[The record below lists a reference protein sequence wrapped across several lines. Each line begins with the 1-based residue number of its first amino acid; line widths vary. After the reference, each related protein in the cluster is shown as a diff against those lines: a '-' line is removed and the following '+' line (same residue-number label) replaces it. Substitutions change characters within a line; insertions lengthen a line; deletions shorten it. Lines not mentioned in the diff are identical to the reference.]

1 MTVDPAE
8 IFRKLDEAHQ
18 ILDEPQF
25 LVPEVCQITG
35 ATPKALEHFLDPKRG
50 MVRLM
55 GDWVNPGTGK
65 RRRFTGQQVLM
76 IAAAYAVN
84 RIGFPQ
90 RWTILLSEQ
99 VAQRASGRISG
110 LAINTEMVLLNYPG
124 KNGDWAFKAVYKETV
139 EEPRLPLA
147 VLALDVDRLIDE
159 TLTQLMAIVNGEE
172 IPDFSI
178 PDIEPEP
185 SPYSP
190 KSNFFKAWEKDETGA
205 WRYVGL
211 TLEETRA
218 LMAHE
223 GWTLDGDDL
232 VDIPTKKNP
241 DYKLIEALRN
251 RHETARIIAC
261 FGD

>member
-99 VAQRASGRISG
+99 VTQRASGRITG

-178 PDIEPEP
+178 PDFVPEP
-185 SPYSP
+185 NWFGP
-190 KSNFFKAWEKDETGA
+190 NGGQGAWKKDEAGN
-205 WRYVGL
+205 WLLNGL
-211 TLEETRA
+211 TLDETREHMSLQGWRLIGDELKYDDAPRLHGEDLERAVFLANKHHSAA
-218 LMAHE
+218 LF
-223 GWTLDGDDL
+223 D
-232 VDIPTKKNP
+232 
-241 DYKLIEALRN
+241 
-251 RHETARIIAC
+251 
-261 FGD
+261 